1 MNTKEPA
8 ANGRVFSL
16 SLLALLLIATL
27 WSGRPASAAEALG
40 DLDLQ
45 IRLVGVDQGKGIG
58 HDMQGSAKIEAVLTV
73 AQTTE
78 RIRLTVEK
86 ADGSP
91 WMVGS
96 HPFDPEP
103 VKWRK
108 LDGGEP
114 YEATDGTPR
123 VGARGALRTTL
134 VVPLKGADIHEIVLR
149 VTGTGQGGTLTTE
162 AMLKAP
168 LGVEEELPVEQDGVA
183 TFKMKEGKR

>member
-1 MNTKEPA
+1 MKTKAPA
-8 ANGRVFSL
+8 AVARAF
-16 SLLALLLIATL
+16 LAAVTIWWIATL
-27 WSGRPASAAEALG
+27 PGTPPVSASESLG

-45 IRLVGVDQGKGIG
+45 IRLMGVDQGKGTG
-58 HDMQGSAKIEAVLTV
+58 RDMNGAAKIEAVLTV
-73 AQTTE
+73 AKATE
-78 RIRLTVEK
+78 RIRLTVER

-114 YEATDGTPR
+114 YESADGTPS

-134 VVPLKGADIHEIVLR
+134 VVPLKGADVHEIVLR
-149 VTGTGQGGTLTTE
+149 ATAVGPDGAVTTE

-168 LGVEEELPVEQDGVA
+168 LGVQADLPVEQDGVA
-183 TFKMKEGKR
+183 TIKMKEGKP